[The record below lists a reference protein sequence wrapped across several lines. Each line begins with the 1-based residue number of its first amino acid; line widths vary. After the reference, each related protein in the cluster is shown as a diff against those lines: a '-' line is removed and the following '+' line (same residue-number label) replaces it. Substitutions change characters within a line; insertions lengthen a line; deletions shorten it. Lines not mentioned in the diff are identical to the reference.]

1 MINARSETAPEKP
14 YFRRAFRERRCLIPA
29 DGFCEWKR
37 ENGAKQPCYFHMQG
51 GRPFA
56 FTGLWG
62 AGTKTRGF
70 ASARFQLRRP
80 TTWSEGYISKCQ

>member
-29 DGFCEWKR
+29 DGFYEWKR
-37 ENGAKQPCYFHMQG
+37 ENEAKQTLLFSHARRQALCLH
-51 GRPFA
+51 RP
-56 FTGLWG
+56 LG

-70 ASARFQLRRP
+70 ASARFRLRRP
-80 TTWSEGYISKCQ
+80 TTWSDGYISKCQ